1 MFNEHNPGHPF
12 EESYFLAGLIYPV
25 LPLYED
31 FEVDESTGNKI
42 SEGMALGID
51 PTVRFRLIDRRGKQY
66 YYCRQ
71 WAKLR
76 REERSSIKNSA
87 MLRRGMYAGI
97 PKEMI
102 EKTVWDALKNMA
114 INADETRDVTLD
126 EKLAFIKKYISRI
139 TIDATGNMVIRVRF
153 EARPKAGCY
162 VGRWVNGSTLFQK
175 LRDLTDANIETS
187 IEIIKRTEVGDDL
200 SRLYDLLLTDKLG
213 GLITL

>member
-31 FEVDESTGNKI
+31 FEVDESTGKTI

-97 PKEMI
+97 PREMI
-102 EKTVWDALKNMA
+102 EKTV
-114 INADETRDVTLD
+114 INALEKITANSDELT
-126 EKLAFIKKYISRI
+126 EGMLAFINKYVARI
-139 TIDATGNMVIRVRF
+139 TIDAAGNMIIRVRF
-153 EARPKAGCY
+153 HARPQAGCY
-162 VGRWVNGSTLFQK
+162 VGRWINGSTLFQK
-175 LRDLTDANIETS
+175 LGALGGADFETS
-187 IEIIKRTEVGDDL
+187 VEIIRRPELGNQI
-200 SRLYDLLLTDKLG
+200 SRLYDVLLTDELEGVKL
-213 GLITL
+213 